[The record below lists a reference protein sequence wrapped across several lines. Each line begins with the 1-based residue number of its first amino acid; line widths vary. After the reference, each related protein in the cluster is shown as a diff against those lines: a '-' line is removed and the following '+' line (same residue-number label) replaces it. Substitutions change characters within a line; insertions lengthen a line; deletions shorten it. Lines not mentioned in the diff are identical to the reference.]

1 MQCFISVSATSKF
14 DNNIGELFMII
25 SHVPTTMIRIIVAQ
39 DISLVSFTQLMRYP
53 DQHSKYILYFHT
65 SIYPLFNK

>member
-25 SHVPTTMIRIIVAQ
+25 SDVPDYHDTHYCCTGYLTCSLYS
-39 DISLVSFTQLMRYP
+39 DHEISWSTLEINFIFP
-53 DQHSKYILYFHT
+53 YIHIS
-65 SIYPLFNK
+65 SI